1 MVERCALGFKHIGFF
16 RFFGFI
22 RIVVFF
28 AGSKLRGYGRFRRK
42 PGNARFSRAGGQFG
56 TGRKCGSSRKCR
68 SGRFAGYGG
77 Q

>member
-1 MVERCALGFKHIGFF
+1 MVERRALRFRRIGFF

-42 PGNARFSRAGGQFG
+42 PGNARFSR

-68 SGRFAGYGG
+68 SSGFAGSCG

>member
-1 MVERCALGFKHIGFF
+1 MVERCAFGFKRVGFF
-16 RFFGFI
+16 RFFGFS
-22 RIVVFF
+22 RIVFFF

-42 PGNARFSRAGGQFG
+42 PGNTRFRRACGQFG

-68 SGRFAGYGG
+68 FSRFAGCCG

>member
-1 MVERCALGFKHIGFF
+1 MVERCAFRFKRIGFF
-16 RFFGFI
+16 RFFGFS
-22 RIVVFF
+22 RIVVF

-56 TGRKCGSSRKCR
+56 TGRKCRSSW
-68 SGRFAGYGG
+68 FAGCCG

>member
-1 MVERCALGFKHIGFF
+1 MVERRALRFRRNGFF

-68 SGRFAGYGG
+68 SSGFAGSCG

>member
-22 RIVVFF
+22 RIVVF
-28 AGSKLRGYGRFRRK
+28 AGSKLYGYGRFRRK

-68 SGRFAGYGG
+68 SSGFAGSCG

>member
-22 RIVVFF
+22 RIVVL
-28 AGSKLRGYGRFRRK
+28 AGSKLYGYGRFRRK
-42 PGNARFSRAGGQFG
+42 PGNTRFSRASGQFG